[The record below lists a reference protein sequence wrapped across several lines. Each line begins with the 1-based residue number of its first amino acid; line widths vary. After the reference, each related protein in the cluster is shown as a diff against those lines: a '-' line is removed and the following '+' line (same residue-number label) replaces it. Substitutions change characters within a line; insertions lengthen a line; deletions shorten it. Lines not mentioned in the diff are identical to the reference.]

1 MSTNCA
7 APNMSCVSHGLR
19 SLPKLFLEGVR
30 AAKMPE
36 MQQRKPKRDD
46 RLEVEVER
54 IDERGLGVGRAEHE
68 SGEYRV
74 ALRRA
79 LPGERVAA
87 QVLRR
92 RGNKVEGRLLEVL
105 RASAERMSPP
115 CRHYGACGGCSLQDL
130 RYAAQLDVKRGIVE
144 RALAAELVHVAV
156 EPVIGGA
163 SPLRY
168 RNKMDFT
175 FGTRRWIE
183 PGEAEGVQ
191 RNFALGLHPREQFR
205 KVLDI
210 EACEIQPEPFDAILA
225 SARRLALEQGL
236 SAWDLVQHAGL
247 LRHVVLRRSVATGEI
262 LVQLTTSSEAP
273 ELVGPFVSALL
284 AAHPEITTLVQAINS
299 RGATVATGE
308 RELVLHGSGSI
319 REKLAGL
326 WYRVSAASFFQTNT
340 AQAERLVEVTLE
352 EARLSGSERVLDL
365 YCGAGT
371 LTLPLARR
379 AAHVHGVELVE
390 AAVADARRNAE
401 ENGIGNVTFSSGDV
415 LAWFGSAG
423 AIECDVAVVDP
434 PRAGLH
440 PKVVELLARVPAR
453 RMVYVSCHIG
463 SAARDIAA
471 LAPAGWRATR
481 ARPVDLFPQTPH
493 VECVLTLERAP

>member
-1 MSTNCA
+1 
-7 APNMSCVSHGLR
+7 MSCVSHGLR

-92 RGNKVEGRLLEVL
+92 RGNKIEGRLLEVL
-105 RASAERMSPP
+105 RASADRTSPP
-115 CRHYGACGGCSLQDL
+115 CRHYGSCGGCALQDMS
-130 RYAAQLDVKRGIVE
+130 YAAQLATKRENCE
-144 RALAAELVHVAV
+144 RALAAALVKVDV
-156 EPVIGGA
+156 EPVIGSA
-163 SPLRY
+163 AALRY

-175 FGTRRWIE
+175 FGTRRWVE

-191 RNFALGLHPREQFR
+191 RDFALGLHPREQFR
-205 KVLDI
+205 KVLDV
-210 EACEIQPEPFDAILA
+210 EACEIQPQPFDAILA
-225 SARRLALEQGL
+225 SARRIALEQGL
-236 SAWDLVQHAGL
+236 RAWDLVKHEGL

-262 LVQLTTSSEAP
+262 LMQLTTSSEAP
-273 ELVGPFVSALL
+273 ELVGPYVAALL

-299 RGATVATGE
+299 RGATVAMGE
-308 RELVLHGSGSI
+308 RELVLLGSGSI
-319 REKLAGL
+319 RERLAGL

-340 AQAERLVEVTLE
+340 AQAEKLVEVTLE

-371 LTLPLARR
+371 LTLPLARH

-401 ENGIGNVTFSSGDV
+401 ENGIGNVTFSAGDV

-440 PKVVELLARVPAR
+440 PKVVELLARIPAR

-493 VECVLTLERAP
+493 VECVLSLERAP